1 MIKVVVEVL
10 EKKKIYIYSLS
21 KVIIYLVFFNTDSM
35 CKIHVVADNFLNTY
49 IITLIYVK
57 QHIREYN
64 SICMSKKN
72 VTPISNVE
80 DRKRFVMET

>member
-10 EKKKIYIYSLS
+10 EIKIYIYSLS

-49 IITLIYVK
+49 IITHFLVGNFESVMTYVLFRNK
-57 QHIREYN
+57 RSIFN
-64 SICMSKKN
+64 SIS
-72 VTPISNVE
+72 P
-80 DRKRFVMET
+80 RKMLQSLQ

>member
-10 EKKKIYIYSLS
+10 EIKIYIYSLS

-49 IITLIYVK
+49 IITHFLVGNFESVIWIGNLK
-57 QHIREYN
+57 
-64 SICMSKKN
+64 
-72 VTPISNVE
+72 SNASVG
-80 DRKRFVMET
+80 